1 MKESPTPQFA
11 RPRFARLKA
20 ASLYSG
26 IGRSKLY
33 EFAAANDGLFRKNGK
48 ATIVDLAVLDRILDA
63 LPVKPPRRRK
73 SKAA

>member
-33 EFAAANDGLFRKNGK
+33 EFAAANDGLF
-48 ATIVDLAVLDRILDA
+48 
-63 LPVKPPRRRK
+63 
-73 SKAA
+73 